1 MSLDTAPG
9 ITTRKTW
16 LSICSQR
23 RCTLCRI
30 EVHIRNT
37 CPSTDDPH
45 NVRGDLDQP
54 KTLNAQNTYPFTR
67 HLLRVM
73 IWPGGLVVP
82 HTRYKKKLREKTTF
96 HLFRASAPWSRSP
109 APRRAML
116 VPPSSCAPYHCEH
129 WRARENFTRRV
140 PYTEQLGVQGV
151 KEGDKE

>member
-30 EVHIRNT
+30 EVHIRHT

-82 HTRYKKKLREKTTF
+82 HTRRNYEKKQRSTCFALRHHGLALPHHGAQCLCHPPRVRPIIANIGARVRTLHDECHTQSSLGYKE
-96 HLFRASAPWSRSP
+96 
-109 APRRAML
+109 
-116 VPPSSCAPYHCEH
+116 
-129 WRARENFTRRV
+129 
-140 PYTEQLGVQGV
+140 
-151 KEGDKE
+151 